1 MEKFRK
7 KKFDHRGLV
16 TGAVFNTKIDEVESK
31 FPNVSDLV
39 KKTVYDAKISE
50 IEEKYFTTSDYN
62 KFMNDILDAKIK
74 AKELVNK
81 SIISNLVKILTL
93 KKIESL
99 ATKAELKAEKGKIE
113 KVQNLFLVKF
123 FFVMMVFTMCLF
135 IYQHL
140 IRSS

>member
-1 MEKFRK
+1 
-7 KKFDHRGLV
+7 
-16 TGAVFNTKIDEVESK
+16 
-31 FPNVSDLV
+31 
-39 KKTVYDAKISE
+39 
-50 IEEKYFTTSDYN
+50 
-62 KFMNDILDAKIK
+62 MNDILDAKIK